1 MQKLKLFANNV
12 LLLTE
17 NIKKK
22 HIAAYAAQ
30 AAFFLVLSFFP
41 MISLII
47 TIIKLNGGAHHSFT
61 RLVVNI
67 LPYVN
72 KEYIMSILEDFT
84 FRPSSVISFSTI
96 VAAWSSGKSFYS
108 LSEAFVAILNAK
120 KDRGYFFLRIRSLLF
135 SFVFAACVSFL
146 FFIGVFGGKIND
158 YILFYFPHYP
168 YFVDIVRNIFIIFV
182 LFTILSV
189 IYIFL
194 PQKERSGGIKHYL
207 LAAFLSSCIIYVY
220 TAAFSLFADIYIK
233 YSSFY
238 GSIATFISAMLW
250 IYGSMYII
258 IIGFWFASLLNKSF
272 KLKNNS

>member
-1 MQKLKLFANNV
+1 MQNLKSFFKN
-12 LLLTE
+12 LLAIPAL
-17 NIKKK
+17 IKEK
-22 HIAAYAAQ
+22 HISAYAAQ

-47 TIIKLNGGAHHSFT
+47 TLIKLNGGAHHSFT

-84 FRPSSVISFSTI
+84 FRPSSVISLSTI

-108 LSEAFVAILNAK
+108 LSEAFSTILNVK
-120 KDRGYFFLRIRSLLF
+120 RDRGYIFLRFRSLLF
-135 SFVFAACVSFL
+135 SVIFADCVTFL

-158 YILFYFPHYP
+158 YILFYFPRYP
-168 YFVDIVRNIFIIFV
+168 YLVDIVRNIFIIFV
-182 LFTILSV
+182 LFIILSV

-194 PQKERSGGIKHYL
+194 PQKERGGSIRHYL
-207 LAAFLSSCIIYVY
+207 LAAFLSSCVIYVY
-220 TAAFSLFADIYIK
+220 TAIFSLFADIYIK

-258 IIGFWFASLLNKSF
+258 IMGFWFVGLLNK
-272 KLKNNS
+272 KM

>member
-1 MQKLKLFANNV
+1 MQRIKSFFK
-12 LLLTE
+12 
-17 NIKKK
+17 NILAITALIKEK
-22 HIAAYAAQ
+22 HISAYAAQ
-30 AAFFLVLSFFP
+30 SAFFLVLSFFP

-47 TIIKLNGGAHHSFT
+47 TLIKLNGGAHHSFT

-84 FRPSSVISFSTI
+84 FRPSSVISFSTV

-108 LSEAFVAILNAK
+108 LSEAFSTILNVK
-120 KDRGYFFLRIRSLLF
+120 RYRGYFFLRLRSLLF
-135 SFVFAACVSFL
+135 AFIFAACVTFL

-158 YILFYFPHYP
+158 YILFYFPRYP
-168 YFVDIVRNIFIIFV
+168 YLVDIVRNVFITFV
-182 LFTILSV
+182 LFIILSV

-194 PQKERSGGIKHYL
+194 PQKEANGGIKHYL
-207 LAAFLSSCIIYVY
+207 LAAFASSCIIYVY

-258 IIGFWFASLLNKSF
+258 ILGFWFSSFLKKGLVNKSI
-272 KLKNNS
+272 